1 MAFRKSVRDFRETG
15 PRSQVSTP
23 CQGYSDTF
31 RVSSSHNRKIKI
43 YIEMFAPFRSEVSR
57 KHWQTCGS
65 FFPLFLVLF
74 CFFDLAT
81 RSLERRKTEAS
92 SSRRIIRLLPVFILE
107 TNNKTNN

>member
-43 YIEMFAPFRSEVSR
+43 LKCSRHFVRKFLENTGRRLGHFSRS
-57 KHWQTCGS
+57 
-65 FFPLFLVLF
+65 FLF
-74 CFFDLAT
+74 CFVFSVW
-81 RSLERRKTEAS
+81 RLEVSNDAKQK
-92 SSRRIIRLLPVFILE
+92 IVLLDG
-107 TNNKTNN
+107 